1 MATSAAPTPLRSSNI
16 IDVLE
21 GASEYV
27 YVPFRGADDP
37 GQVLQDLADG
47 ETLESVTVTQPATL
61 AVTGEAVGATA
72 LVWQG
77 RTLAADSYV
86 RMTVAGG
93 TSPVANTIYEIT
105 VLAVTSEGRTIGR
118 IVRVRWIADPN

>member
-16 IDVLE
+16 IDILE
-21 GASEYV
+21 GSSEYI

-72 LVWQG
+72 LTWQG
-77 RTLAADSYV
+77 RTLAADQYV
-86 RMTVAGG
+86 RLTVAGG

-105 VLAVTSEGRTIGR
+105 VLAVTSEGRTVGR